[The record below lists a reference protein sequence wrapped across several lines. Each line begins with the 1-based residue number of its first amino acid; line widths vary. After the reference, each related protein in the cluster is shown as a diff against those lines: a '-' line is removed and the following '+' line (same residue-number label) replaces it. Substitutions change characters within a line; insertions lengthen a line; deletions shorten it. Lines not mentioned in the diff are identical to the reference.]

1 MRSRRKGR
9 RNEES
14 GKSGTTERDS
24 ETGALCRIKK
34 KMLRRSC
41 TLLLL
46 GLALTDLSAVE
57 SSTDLSSL
65 HGEQAT
71 ELKREIAENL
81 KSGMQYRRLDI
92 PLRFVAYRLKKGEHF
107 FDVVTRLS
115 QDPDTLASLNSLA
128 HPDEL
133 RAGEVILVPN
143 ARGVFREPGKEK
155 GGIAVSVMKGSSALQ
170 FDFFPGRRFE
180 PRERD
185 FFQGLVFRHPLPG
198 ARQSS
203 GFGWRKDP
211 IHGRHAFHGGIDLAA
226 SQGTPVQAAE
236 SGEVIFAGDKS
247 GYGRTVLIRH
257 EYGYITLYGHLSKI
271 LVKKGDRVK
280 RGIDIGRVGKT
291 GRVTGP
297 HLHFEILKEGRQRRP
312 VFDVRHR

>member
-1 MRSRRKGR
+1 MFR
-9 RNEES
+9 
-14 GKSGTTERDS
+14 
-24 ETGALCRIKK
+24 LVCIVF
-34 KMLRRSC
+34 
-41 TLLLL
+41 LL
-46 GLALTDLSAVE
+46 GAALTDLFAVE
-57 SSTDLSSL
+57 SSTDLASL
-65 HGEQAT
+65 HGEQAAL
-71 ELKREIAENL
+71 LKSEIAENL
-81 KSGMQYRRLDI
+81 KSGMQYRRLEI
-92 PLRFVAYRLKKGEHF
+92 PLRFVSYRLKKGEHF

-115 QDPDTLASLNSLA
+115 QDPDTLASLNALA

-133 RAGEVILVPN
+133 GAGEVLLVPN
-143 ARGVFREPGKEK
+143 ARGIFRDPGKEK
-155 GGIAVSVMKGSSALQ
+155 GGIAISVMKEATVLRL
-170 FDFFPGRRFE
+170 DFFPGRRFE

-185 FFQGLVFRHPLPG
+185 FFQGLVFQHPLPG

-226 SQGTPVQAAE
+226 SQGTPVQSAE

-257 EYGYITLYGHLSKI
+257 EYGYVTLYGHLSKI
-271 LVKKGDRVK
+271 LVKKGDKVR
-280 RGIDIGRVGKT
+280 RGTDIGRVGKT